1 MKEAFAGPD
10 FDEEFAALK
19 QQIVDKELDI
29 DSKKL
34 QVINQGE
41 NTCLCF

>member
-1 MKEAFAGPD
+1 VKEAFAGPD
-10 FDEEFAALK
+10 FEDEFAMLK
-19 QQIVDKELDI
+19 QQVVDKELDI

-41 NTCLCF
+41 IFCE